1 MPLIKY
7 NYRYVTVLNR
17 FIISNNCNQIR
28 FFNKF
33 QALLVSSS
41 SSFCSGSSSIVLVLA
56 IFLDPV
62 LYLFIV
68 WVSVLVLVQY
78 LDIVLFLDLV
88 LVLYI

>member
-28 FFNKF
+28 FFNKL
-33 QALLVSSS
+33 QGLLVLVLYKVLVLY
-41 SSFCSGSSSIVLVLA
+41 IVLVLVLVLVLV
-56 IFLDPV
+56 IFLDLV

-68 WVSVLVLVQY
+68 LVSVLVLV
-78 LDIVLFLDLV
+78 LALKF
-88 LVLYI
+88 

>member
-41 SSFCSGSSSIVLVLA
+41 SSFCSGSSSIVLA
-56 IFLDPV
+56 IFLDLV